1 MFQSTSGL
9 FYQTYQGLDYIK
21 YSYICNSF
29 LTLMHAIV
37 ISKKSW
43 KARVCCCPSVTSA
56 QLDLK
61 MYSLLYNLI
70 PNY

>member
-1 MFQSTSGL
+1 MFQSTFGL
-9 FYQTYQGLDYIK
+9 FYQAYQGLDYIK

-29 LTLMHAIV
+29 NTYACHCYQQ
-37 ISKKSW
+37 KSW
-43 KARVCCCPSVTSA
+43 KATVCCCPSDTSA

-61 MYSLLYNLI
+61 MYNLLYNLI